1 MIIVPLPMEACNS
14 ANCVLSPTA
23 ISGFA
28 LETAENSFLLFI
40 CTLLFFMPLSAFEHH
55 LVSQH

>member
-1 MIIVPLPMEACNS
+1 MEACNS
-14 ANCVLSPTA
+14 ANIVLSPTA